1 MKVQCH
7 PCSFVW
13 LASINYLNRTPLENT
28 ATHWKPINKH
38 KDQSISPTNL
48 VQHLEWHFHHGWISI
63 DGPLELNDC
72 KFSMVETI
80 LQEVSPIHCAN
91 ASHLGPF
98 RSGKGPR
105 ETERPINLV
114 LQSHSIKDS
123 MSLVLVVR
131 RKGSPQ
137 GWLHGVVWCYLIPD
151 TPWDMSDSRGGA
163 RVPHTGRHQAY

>member
-1 MKVQCH
+1 MAF
-7 PCSFVW
+7 PSW
-13 LASINYLNRTPLENT
+13 L
-28 ATHWKPINKH
+28 
-38 KDQSISPTNL
+38 D
-48 VQHLEWHFHHGWISI
+48 SI
-63 DGPLELNDC
+63 DGPLELNDY

-137 GWLHGVVWCYLIPD
+137 GWLHGVVWCYLIPPETCLTRAVAREFPTRGD
-151 TPWDMSDSRGGA
+151 TKPTT
-163 RVPHTGRHQAY
+163 P

>member
-1 MKVQCH
+1 MAF
-7 PCSFVW
+7 PSW
-13 LASINYLNRTPLENT
+13 L
-28 ATHWKPINKH
+28 
-38 KDQSISPTNL
+38 D
-48 VQHLEWHFHHGWISI
+48 SI
-63 DGPLELNDC
+63 DGPLELNDY

-137 GWLHGVVWCYLIPD
+137 GWLHGVVWWCYLIPPETCLTRAVAREFPTRGD
-151 TPWDMSDSRGGA
+151 TKPTRYASSKAGTNTQTA
-163 RVPHTGRHQAY
+163 